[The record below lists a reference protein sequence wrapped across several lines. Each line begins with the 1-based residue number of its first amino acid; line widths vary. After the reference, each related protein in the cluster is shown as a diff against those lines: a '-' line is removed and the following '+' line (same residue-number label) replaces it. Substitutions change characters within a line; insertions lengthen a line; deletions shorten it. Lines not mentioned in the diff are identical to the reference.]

1 MYNIDLDNISKIL
14 KKLNECKKKKKVR
27 CCLYLMYKKMTK
39 PKGKTRNSTILKNQY
54 QILAA
59 SNIFFFKK

>member
-1 MYNIDLDNISKIL
+1 MNV
-14 KKLNECKKKKKVR
+14 KKKKKVR

-39 PKGKTRNSTILKNQY
+39 PKGKTRNSIILKNQY

-59 SNIFFFKK
+59 SNIFFFKNKKYPHNISEN

>member
-27 CCLYLMYKKMTK
+27 CCLYLMYKKK
-39 PKGKTRNSTILKNQY
+39 WQNLKEKQEIL
-54 QILAA
+54 
-59 SNIFFFKK
+59 